1 MTKLSATLSLHQLK
15 QAVQLKEQITVLE
28 NELAAILGGSVA
40 EPAIT
45 TAPVKT
51 GRGGA
56 RTMSP
61 EARAR
66 IAAAQKARWAVYR
79 QSKGTAPKSIRAAKR
94 TISPIHRARLAA
106 AQKARW
112 AKYRKAKGN

>member
-1 MTKLSATLSLHQLK
+1 MTKLSSTLSLNQLK
-15 QAVQLKEQITVLE
+15 QAVQLKEQITGLE

-40 EPAIT
+40 APA
-45 TAPVKT
+45 
-51 GRGGA
+51 
-56 RTMSP
+56 
-61 EARAR
+61 

-79 QSKGTAPKSIRAAKR
+79 QSKGTAPKSIRASKR

-112 AKYRKAKGN
+112 AKYRKAMGN